1 VSVLEA
7 LGWGALAASSLLVG
21 AVLALVRTWS
31 DRLVGLVLGFGAGAL
46 IASVSFELAEEGLE
60 VGSAYAVAAGLALGG
75 LAFFAADR
83 LVQRWGG
90 RSGGSSAG
98 APLAVGAFL
107 DGIPEQMVLGI
118 GIASGG
124 GVSAALVV
132 AIFASNLPEAIGSA
146 SDMRAGGR
154 SVRSVVGLWAVVAAL
169 CALATVGG
177 FALSD
182 VVSAE
187 GQALIDGFAAG
198 ALLTMLIDSMVPEAK
213 DKAKDLAGLATV
225 VGFAIAAGL
234 SLLGG

>member
-1 VSVLEA
+1 MTES
-7 LGWGALAASSLLVG
+7 LGWGAVAASSLLIG
-21 AVLALVRTWS
+21 AVLALVHTWS

-46 IASVSFELAEEGLE
+46 IASVSFELAEEGLK
-60 VGSAYAVAAGLALGG
+60 VGSSYAVAIGLALGS
-75 LAFFAADR
+75 LVFFGADK

-118 GIASGG
+118 SIASGQ
-124 GVSAALVV
+124 GVSVALLV

-146 SDMRAGGR
+146 ADMNGAGR
-154 SVRSVVGLWAVVAAL
+154 SGRSVVGLWAGVAAL

-177 FALSD
+177 YAMSD
-182 VVSAE
+182 LVSSE

-213 DKAKDLAGLATV
+213 EKAKDLAGLATV
-225 VGFAIAAGL
+225 VGFALAAGL

>member
-1 VSVLEA
+1 MIEA
-7 LGWGALAASSLLVG
+7 LGWGAVAACSLLLG
-21 AVLALVRTWS
+21 ALLALVRTWQ

-46 IASVSFELAEEGLE
+46 IASVSFELAEEGLAI
-60 VGSAYAVAAGLALGG
+60 GSTYAVAAGLALGS
-75 LAFFAADR
+75 LAFYLADR
-83 LVQRWGG
+83 AVERWGG

-107 DGIPEQMVLGI
+107 DGIPEQAVLGI
-118 GIASGG
+118 GIASGD

-132 AIFASNLPEAIGSA
+132 AIFASNLPEAIGSGA
-146 SDMRAGGR
+146 DMRAAGR
-154 SVRSVVGLWAVVAAL
+154 PGRSVVGLWAGVAIL

-177 FALSD
+177 YALSD
-182 VVSAE
+182 VVSNE

-213 DKAKDLAGLATV
+213 EKAKDLAGLATV

>member
-1 VSVLEA
+1 MLGA
-7 LGWGALAASSLLVG
+7 LGWGAVAASSLLVG
-21 AVLALVRTWS
+21 AVLALVRRWS

-46 IASVSFELAEEGLE
+46 IASVSFELAEEGLR

-75 LAFFAADR
+75 LTYFLADR
-83 LVQRWGG
+83 GVERWGG

-118 GIASGG
+118 GIASGE

-146 SDMRAGGR
+146 ADMRGAGR
-154 SVRSVVGLWAVVAAL
+154 SARSVVGLWAAVAVL

-177 FALSD
+177 YALSD
-182 VVSAE
+182 VVSDE

-213 DKAKDLAGLATV
+213 EKAKDLAGLATV
-225 VGFAIAAGL
+225 LGFAIAAGL

>member
-1 VSVLEA
+1 MLES
-7 LGWGALAASSLLVG
+7 LGWGALAASSLVVG
-21 AVLALVRTWS
+21 AVLALVHSWS
-31 DRLVGLVLGFGAGAL
+31 GRVVGLVLGFGAGAL
-46 IASVSFELAEEGLE
+46 IASVSFELAEEGLK
-60 VGSAYAVAAGLALGG
+60 VGSSYAVAIGLAVGSLV
-75 LAFFAADR
+75 FFGADK

-118 GIASGG
+118 SIASGQ
-124 GVSAALVV
+124 GVSAALLV

-146 SDMRAGGR
+146 ADMRSAGR
-154 SVRSVVGLWAVVAAL
+154 SGRSVVGLWAGVAAL

-177 FALSD
+177 YVLSD
-182 VVSAE
+182 VVSSE

-213 DKAKDLAGLATV
+213 EKAKDVAGLATV
-225 VGFAIAAGL
+225 VGFALAAGL

>member
-1 VSVLEA
+1 MLES
-7 LGWGALAASSLLVG
+7 LGWGAVAASSLLVG

-46 IASVSFELAEEGLE
+46 IASVSFELAEEGLK

-75 LAFFAADR
+75 LTFFAADR

-154 SVRSVVGLWAVVAAL
+154 SGRSVIGLWAVVAAL

-177 FALSD
+177 YALSD
-182 VVSAE
+182 VVSDE

>member
-1 VSVLEA
+1 MTES
-7 LGWGALAASSLLVG
+7 LGWGAVAASSLLIG
-21 AVLALVRTWS
+21 AVLALVHTWS

-46 IASVSFELAEEGLE
+46 IASVSFELAEEGLK
-60 VGSAYAVAAGLALGG
+60 VGSSYAVAIGLALGS
-75 LAFFAADR
+75 LVFFGADK

-118 GIASGG
+118 SIASGQ
-124 GVSAALVV
+124 GVSVALLV

-146 SDMRAGGR
+146 ADMNGAGR
-154 SVRSVVGLWAVVAAL
+154 SGRSVVGLWAGVAAL

-177 FALSD
+177 YALSD
-182 VVSAE
+182 LVSSE

-213 DKAKDLAGLATV
+213 EKAKDLAGLATV
-225 VGFAIAAGL
+225 VGFALAAGL